1 METMFGVVLG
11 YVLRGTTGS
20 QGFRELVDS
29 ARAVTGTREFQNM
42 LDAAKSHAAHV
53 VKDLSETLSQG
64 ADQLADVLTAG
75 VPAGGAV
82 EPAEWES
89 WPPGPRR
96 QSRPF
101 SDDVTWPG
109 R

>member
-1 METMFGVVLG
+1 METMFGVMLG

-42 LDAAKSHAAHV
+42 MHAARSHAAHV
-53 VKDLSETLSQG
+53 VKDLTETLSQG

-75 VPAGGAV
+75 GPAAGAV

-89 WPPGPRR
+89 WPPPPRR

-101 SDDVTWPG
+101 PDDVAWPN